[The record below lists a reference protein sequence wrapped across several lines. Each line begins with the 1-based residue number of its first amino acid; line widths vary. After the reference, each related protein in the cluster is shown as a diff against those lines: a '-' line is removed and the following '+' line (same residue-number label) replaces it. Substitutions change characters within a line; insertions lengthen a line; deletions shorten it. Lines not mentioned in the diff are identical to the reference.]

1 MRCTGAHMHPRYN
14 RGATILGSLGKS
26 HGWAY
31 RTVPS
36 GVNNIDNLI
45 GVFQSPKTL
54 IFKRIRLIPTTECSS
69 PTVLIMCR
77 TTTLPSGE
85 ISRQFQLNHFHTVC
99 SSRAKAVS
107 ICDYHMMCVN
117 ILASNNWGGGER
129 VSQVPVLDGTHQSSR
144 SGSTLGTSMVKT
156 VTYKQALANWLQ
168 NQSSFQ
174 ARDGPQSRLCENV

>member
-77 TTTLPSGE
+77 TTTLLSGE

-117 ILASNNWGGGER
+117 ILASNILADWSDRTNKLWDILG
-129 VSQVPVLDGTHQSSR
+129 VFL
-144 SGSTLGTSMVKT
+144 GSTFCSNFVT
-156 VTYKQALANWLQ
+156 VYL
-168 NQSSFQ
+168 
-174 ARDGPQSRLCENV
+174 

>member
-14 RGATILGSLGKS
+14 RGATLLGSLGKS

-117 ILASNNWGGGER
+117 ILASNNWGGGEKGCHR
-129 VSQVPVLDGTHQSSR
+129 YLFWMGLTNL
-144 SGSTLGTSMVKT
+144 LG
-156 VTYKQALANWLQ
+156 LA
-168 NQSSFQ
+168 
-174 ARDGPQSRLCENV
+174 RL